1 LGPFGD
7 CSMIRAFTLFSKKEK
22 KNEKQIEKGNNMYP
36 INVKLQIHFS
46 ALSFSRIYR
55 SLIQQ

>member
-1 LGPFGD
+1 
-7 CSMIRAFTLFSKKEK
+7 MIRAFTLFSKKEK

-55 SLIQQ
+55 SLMQQ